1 MLKAEQPQKEAKMLQ
16 QTFMRS
22 KLRAGLR
29 ENNKSLHGIGVN

>member
-22 KLRAGLR
+22 KLR
-29 ENNKSLHGIGVN
+29 ENNKSLHGVGVN